1 MLSVMLSVITGAVI
15 VPFIVITFTDF
26 TGLHTAPHGSARSI
40 KIRRS
45 QERQMQ
51 EIVKP
56 YLKPE
61 GISIDDLPADAR
73 AQIEQLR
80 GDYIEQVKSSLADA
94 TGLDRTLG
102 IYTYI

>member
-1 MLSVMLSVITGAVI
+1 
-15 VPFIVITFTDF
+15 
-26 TGLHTAPHGSARSI
+26 
-40 KIRRS
+40 
-45 QERQMQ
+45 MQ

-80 GDYIEQVKSSLADA
+80 GDYIEQVKSFP
-94 TGLDRTLG
+94 GRCDRTWQDIRN
-102 IYTYI
+102 IYIYRWI

>member
-1 MLSVMLSVITGAVI
+1 
-15 VPFIVITFTDF
+15 
-26 TGLHTAPHGSARSI
+26 
-40 KIRRS
+40 
-45 QERQMQ
+45 MQ

-102 IYTYI
+102 IYTYIDEYR

>member
-1 MLSVMLSVITGAVI
+1 
-15 VPFIVITFTDF
+15 
-26 TGLHTAPHGSARSI
+26 
-40 KIRRS
+40 
-45 QERQMQ
+45 MQ

-61 GISIDDLPADAR
+61 AVISIDDLPADAR

-94 TGLDRTLG
+94 TGLDRPVQ
-102 IYTYI
+102 

>member
-1 MLSVMLSVITGAVI
+1 
-15 VPFIVITFTDF
+15 
-26 TGLHTAPHGSARSI
+26 
-40 KIRRS
+40 
-45 QERQMQ
+45 MQ

-61 GISIDDLPADAR
+61 AVISIDDLPADAR

-94 TGLDRTLG
+94 TGLDRPVQWM
-102 IYTYI
+102 ICVVVACRYV